1 MKTIYD
7 LKPAFQSLLRPMS
20 NGLAACGVT
29 PNQITISAL
38 ILSLVGGLL
47 IATFPTEQWPL
58 LIVPIILFI
67 RMILNAIDGMIARE
81 HHQQSA
87 FGTFLNEIGD
97 VLSDAFLYL
106 PFVYIANINISLVL
120 VVTILAIISEMT
132 GCVAVQIGAS
142 RRYDGPMGKSDRAFV
157 FGLIALL
164 LGINRVYM
172 YIANILL
179 VVMTALLVVTIIN
192 RVYKALQ
199 EGQHGTRF

>member
-7 LKPAFQSLLRPMS
+7 LKPAFQALLRPIS
-20 NGLAACGVT
+20 NGLATAGVT

-38 ILSLVGGLL
+38 ILSFVGGLL
-47 IATFPTEQWPL
+47 IATFPAEQWPL
-58 LIVPIILFI
+58 ILVPFILLV

-87 FGTFLNEIGD
+87 LGTFLNEIGD

-106 PFVYIANINISLVL
+106 PFVYITNVNITLVI
-120 VVTILAIISEMT
+120 VVVILAIISEMA
-132 GCVAVQIGAS
+132 GCVAVQIGS
-142 RRYDGPMGKSDRAFV
+142 GRRYDGPMGKSDRAFA

-164 LGINRVYM
+164 LGINRKYM
-172 YIANILL
+172 YVVNIILIVMTTLL
-179 VVMTALLVVTIIN
+179 VITIVN